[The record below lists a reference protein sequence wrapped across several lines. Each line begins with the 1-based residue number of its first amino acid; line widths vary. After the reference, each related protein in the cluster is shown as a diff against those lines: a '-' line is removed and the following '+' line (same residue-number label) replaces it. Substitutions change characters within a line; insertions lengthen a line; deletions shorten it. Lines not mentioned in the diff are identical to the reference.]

1 MLLSLLFP
9 ALLSAIAVFFASF
22 LSWMVLPF
30 HKQDWGKLAAEDD
43 LMSALRNGSARPGS
57 YMFPAPAVPGDMNN
71 PEFQA
76 KYKAGPKGVLTVF
89 GDVNM
94 GRNLGLTFVLFLVVS
109 VCLAYLASLH
119 IPAGA
124 GFRPVFRFVST
135 AAQMAYLTG
144 ILQHSI
150 WFQCRVTGHILES
163 FAYAAITGAIFGA
176 LWPAAV

>member
-1 MLLSLLFP
+1 MLISLLLP
-9 ALLSAIAVFFASF
+9 ALLSAVAVFFCEFS
-22 LSWMVLPF
+22 VLDGVAIPQTGLGQTCRGRRSDVCF
-30 HKQDWGKLAAEDD
+30 AQR
-43 LMSALRNGSARPGS
+43 LRPTGQLHVPG
-57 YMFPAPAVPGDMNN
+57 PNVPGDMNS

-109 VCLAYLASLH
+109 VCLGYLAGLH
-119 IPAGA
+119 IPPGA

-135 AAQMAYLTG
+135 AALLAYLTG

-163 FAYAAITGAIFGA
+163 LAYAAITGAIFGA
-176 LWPAAV
+176 MWPAAV